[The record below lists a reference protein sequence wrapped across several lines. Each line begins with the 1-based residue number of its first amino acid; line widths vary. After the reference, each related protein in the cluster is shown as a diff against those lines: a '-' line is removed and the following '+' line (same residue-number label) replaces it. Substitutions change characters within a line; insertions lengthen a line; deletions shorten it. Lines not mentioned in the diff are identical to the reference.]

1 MLIIVDEQGFVKK
14 KANVKNIWYFCQK
27 KVEKKMLTYVRGG
40 DIIIKSPREMSDT
53 KASQTQINTELESNE
68 L

>member
-1 MLIIVDEQGFVKK
+1 
-14 KANVKNIWYFCQK
+14 
-27 KVEKKMLTYVRGG
+27 MLTYVRGG

-53 KASQTQINTELESNE
+53 KASQAQINTEFESDE

>member
-1 MLIIVDEQGFVKK
+1 
-14 KANVKNIWYFCQK
+14 
-27 KVEKKMLTYVRGG
+27 MLTYVRGG

-53 KASQTQINTELESNE
+53 KASQTQINTGFESNE

>member
-1 MLIIVDEQGFVKK
+1 
-14 KANVKNIWYFCQK
+14 
-27 KVEKKMLTYVRGG
+27 MLTYVTGG

-53 KASQTQINTELESNE
+53 KASQTQINTEFESDE

>member
-1 MLIIVDEQGFVKK
+1 
-14 KANVKNIWYFCQK
+14 
-27 KVEKKMLTYVRGG
+27 MLTYVRGG

-53 KASQTQINTELESNE
+53 KVSQAQMNTELENNE

>member
-1 MLIIVDEQGFVKK
+1 
-14 KANVKNIWYFCQK
+14 
-27 KVEKKMLTYVRGG
+27 MLTYVRGG

-53 KASQTQINTELESNE
+53 KISQTQINTEFESDE